1 MQINQVKRLS
11 KKVQLK
17 LQKYEELHSQLG
29 IKRTELENSQ
39 SAEQY
44 QLLIDK
50 LLSDL
55 DTLEIEDLEES
66 KLRISK
72 LEEDSSEAQ
81 VDLSNLINRV
91 RDKEALSS
99 FVFSL

>member
-17 LQKYEELHSQLG
+17 LQKYEELHSQLRV
-29 IKRTELENSQ
+29 KRTELENSQ

-91 RDKEALSS
+91 RDKEAFSS
-99 FVFSL
+99 FVLSL